1 MFTLWSDID
10 RLFNNSFADM
20 LNDRMIK
27 HIENN
32 AFTGLNRMNLIDK
45 GDSLEFIAELPGV
58 DEKDMNL
65 TVHNDTLTLSAK
77 RNISRSKENILYL
90 AERGNYDVRKSIVL
104 PSRIDAE
111 KTTASFK
118 NGVLRV
124 ALPKAPESQPKQIA
138 INA

>member
-1 MFTLWSDID
+1 
-10 RLFNNSFADM
+10 M

-27 HIENN
+27 HIDNTN
-32 AFTGLNRMNLIDK
+32 AFIGLNRMNLIDK
-45 GDSLEFIAELPGV
+45 GASLEFVAELPGV

-77 RNISRSKENILYL
+77 RNITRSKDNIIYL
-90 AERGNYDVRKSIVL
+90 TERGNYDVRRSIVL

-118 NGVLRV
+118 NGILRV

-138 INA
+138 ING